1 VVSDK
6 MAVGGDNCDK
16 CPEALTKHCNGEGL
30 DCVCKRCPRNLG
42 QCLTTKYCRETES
55 IINIKDYWWEN
66 H

>member
-1 VVSDK
+1 

-16 CPEALTKHCNGEGL
+16 CPEALSKSCNGEGS
-30 DCVCKRCPRNLG
+30 DCVCKRCPRNLR

-55 IINIKDYWWEN
+55 VIIIEDYWWEN